1 MTAENHVI
9 WSNYN
14 LDLDDWR
21 DDLLEEYPDKSEDE
35 LYALMYEHNDL
46 QLDDE
51 RVNLNI
57 QMPGSILMIAD
68 IGRWNGRFS
77 GYQEIKSG
85 NIKDCLYTNMD
96 YATFYVDKLGD
107 LRCEAIHHD
116 GTNHYLYRVYK
127 RGVRE
132 SQIERLQ
139 EKILEGTAT
148 RRDITQITNRLG
160 DAIGKA
166 YGWRFPREHQEH
178 ER

>member
-1 MTAENHVI
+1 MTAENHAI

-68 IGRWNGRFS
+68 IGQWNGRFP

-96 YATFYVDKLGD
+96 LVFPANRRSLCIGLFDS
-107 LRCEAIHHD
+107 C
-116 GTNHYLYRVYK
+116 
-127 RGVRE
+127 
-132 SQIERLQ
+132 ERLFLTNCSGND
-139 EKILEGTAT
+139 IGTGGVKTA
-148 RRDITQITNRLG
+148 
-160 DAIGKA
+160 
-166 YGWRFPREHQEH
+166 RFL
-178 ER
+178 

>member
-57 QMPGSILMIAD
+57 QMPGSILMIAGHRPVEWALPR
-68 IGRWNGRFS
+68 IP
-77 GYQEIKSG
+77 G
-85 NIKDCLYTNMD
+85 NQKRQHQRLPVHQY
-96 YATFYVDKLGD
+96 G
-107 LRCEAIHHD
+107 LRH
-116 GTNHYLYRVYK
+116 L
-127 RGVRE
+127 
-132 SQIERLQ
+132 
-139 EKILEGTAT
+139 
-148 RRDITQITNRLG
+148 
-160 DAIGKA
+160 
-166 YGWRFPREHQEH
+166 
-178 ER
+178 